1 MDMAFKTWCIIATNF
16 TFSWLI
22 IMSWFLQLVE
32 NGVEIE
38 YKDLPVDSQMK
49 PFYISNV
56 FLCYMLTCCNDS
68 TFQ

>member
-1 MDMAFKTWCIIATNF
+1 
-16 TFSWLI
+16 
-22 IMSWFLQLVE
+22 MSWFLQLVE